1 MNNQSHTS
9 LKVNEVLDFWFGR
22 SNSPEFGKIQK
33 KWFEKD
39 LAFDE
44 EVRSGFLSQYELAA
58 SGQLDS
64 WQESPENCLA
74 LIILLDQFP
83 RNMFRG
89 TPQAFATD
97 SKALAAAERAVEN
110 KFDRQL
116 LPVQRWFIYLPFE
129 HSENLEHQQKSVEL
143 FSNLQ
148 GETDSELVINYAIRH
163 LEVIERFGRFPHRN
177 QILGRETTPAEAEF
191 LKQPGSAF

>member
-1 MNNQSHTS
+1 MP
-9 LKVNEVLDFWFGR
+9 VNEVLDFWFGR
-22 SNSPEFGKIQK
+22 SNSPEFGQIQN

-44 EVRSGFLSQYELAA
+44 EVRSRFLSQYELAA

-89 TPQAFATD
+89 APQAFATD
-97 SKALAAAERAVEN
+97 SKALSVAKHAVN
-110 KFDRQL
+110 NNFDREL
-116 LPVQRWFIYLPFE
+116 LPIQRWFIYLPFE
-129 HSENLEHQQKSVEL
+129 HSENLEHQHKSLEL
-143 FSNLQ
+143 FTRLQ
-148 GETDSELVINYAIRH
+148 NESGIESVVDYAIRH
-163 LEVIERFGRFPHRN
+163 LEIIERFGRFPHRN
-177 QILGRETTPAEAEF
+177 QMLGRETTPAEAEF